1 MQLKFFQI
9 LFKLLDAISPHLAGR
24 LGVALFYAPRKFPA
38 AKWEAAGIDQ
48 GTEHTLSFDNESL
61 TATVWDGEGP
71 AILLV
76 HGWQGRRGQ
85 LAKIA
90 LNLAEKGFRVI
101 AFDGPAHGSSA
112 KKRTTLVEFSEAVDS
127 AARQFGPIHGIVGHS
142 FGAAAVAIAVQNG
155 VEAKRIVLIS
165 CPYSLRHVVSSF
177 ARLVGLPSRSHE
189 RMYPIMEKL
198 HRCPEAR
205 LSFENI
211 GPDLKMPFLLIHDET
226 DRYVPVTDGE
236 KVLSTINRAELVRTN
251 GLGHMRILQDEAV
264 VQKVSRYIS
273 EPRLQST
280 LTA

>member
-1 MQLKFFQI
+1 
-9 LFKLLDAISPHLAGR
+9 
-24 LGVALFYAPRKFPA
+24 
-38 AKWEAAGIDQ
+38 
-48 GTEHTLSFDNESL
+48 
-61 TATVWDGEGP
+61 
-71 AILLV
+71 
-76 HGWQGRRGQ
+76 
-85 LAKIA
+85 
-90 LNLAEKGFRVI
+90 
-101 AFDGPAHGSSA
+101 
-112 KKRTTLVEFSEAVDS
+112 
-127 AARQFGPIHGIVGHS
+127 
-142 FGAAAVAIAVQNG
+142 
-155 VEAKRIVLIS
+155 
-165 CPYSLRHVVSSF
+165 
-177 ARLVGLPSRSHE
+177 
-189 RMYPIMEKL
+189 MEKL